1 MRNGLCI
8 LLAMCMI
15 LTTFTVCA
23 QADQLQWGDLNQ
35 NNKIESADA
44 LVVLQEVVGKANLSE
59 EQKAIA
65 DVSGNGLIGAE
76 DALLILQF
84 VVGKINRFPADKV
97 VIEDPQTRDEYYTM
111 LDDEYGVNGADFKA
125 VTLEDYNDPK
135 EINNELGQLT
145 ADSDITGHQLN
156 SEGNIIYNPI
166 SAEAKKQGTLSLYNT
181 AAKKSGTITLQDG
194 TTLTY
199 SVPTDVTAYSAVPL
213 TYSVKGGASAQTV
226 HVEATTYENPNRIN
240 QSGYFENTLPGD
252 VGATVSYLGYVQTTN
267 NDASANPFWNA
278 KPSKDKKG
286 TKYPPYDV
294 TNLTCSG
301 SIPAGSQETFFQ
313 FSATNTGNT
322 ILKGD
327 GQGYFAFYPI
337 LYKKNGNSYSQ
348 VATNDN
354 MFVRLYDHW
363 YPGETIEFWVK
374 FGAGGYGALPSGE
387 YRIELQGQ
395 IANEHSTPDWGAMY
409 VGGRPITRATYDFV
423 VGGSSNN
430 LTVKNETINTTKRNG
445 WLGVYEEF
453 QTSYHTHYRIDTAK
467 AENDTLYF
475 QPAPWDTTLTIR
487 LISDESG
494 QMQLVKLPLAVES
507 DSVAITLNPYNENYV
522 VKDDGTREPILGTQH
537 MADMRGNSQY
547 EPYAM
552 DVLAND
558 FKDMKEAGVNYLTS
572 TMAFSYT
579 TGSGNM
585 AIAANR
591 AMMDL
596 ASLLGF
602 KFESYGMYPYENSI
616 SKATSITQLY
626 AGITTGKGNN
636 IVNGILNSW
645 IYERFGDMMWASPNG
660 VTPIAQE
667 DSRGWMT
674 IDHDWRMDLTNHFV
688 EDLQEWLEETYGTI
702 TALNRAYGSEYTS
715 FTEIDPREFGV
726 LDNNHYNFTNVS
738 LFEVYHERSKAML
751 DLDLFRTVKRVRDYK
766 ESLMVTSAPNPKM
779 IARYEGSPLITAGLK
794 PTTKNAHYR
803 ETYYQMYRAGLVG
816 EILAASDYVYGT
828 STYVNTPYTPSE
840 TYELTKHAQLA
851 GLHTMNYHMGYRDQ
865 IYNTF
870 YGDGKADVNLHLKN
884 TEMKVTAIN
893 TYAALFPTFKATYE
907 AGGAN
912 GIMWMDY
919 YCNGF
924 VTSTKYK
931 ELQFYTAKIKEML
944 STKEGKAWATD
955 FDAKGSNVNVNS
967 PHVYSYDSDY
977 LMTAYN
983 GVARRDKFN
992 LK

>member
-1 MRNGLCI
+1 MQKLLCI
-8 LLAMCMI
+8 ILTVCTL

-23 QADQLQWGDLNQ
+23 QSAELQWGDVNQ
-35 NNKIESADA
+35 NQAIDATDA
-44 LVVLQEVVGKANLSE
+44 LLVLKQVVGKVQLADE
-59 EQKAIA
+59 VATIA
-65 DVSGNGLIGAE
+65 DVSDNGLIGAE
-76 DALLILQF
+76 DALLILQY
-84 VVGKINRFPADKV
+84 VVGKITRFPADKV
-97 VIEDPQTRDEYYTM
+97 VIENPQTREEYYTM
-111 LDDEYGVNGADFKA
+111 LDDVYGVNGADFTQP
-125 VTLEDYNDPK
+125 TLSDYNDAQ
-135 EINNELGQLT
+135 EINNELGQLVGN
-145 ADSDITGHQLN
+145 SDINGHQLN
-156 SEGNIIYNPI
+156 SEANIIYNPI
-166 SAEAKKQGTLSLYNT
+166 SAEAKKQGNLSLYNAT
-181 AAKKSGTITLQDG
+181 AKKTGTVTLQDG

-213 TYSVKGGASAQTV
+213 TYSVKGGASAETV
-226 HVEATTYENPNRIN
+226 HVEATTYEDPDRIH
-240 QSGYFENTLPGD
+240 QSSYYENTLPD
-252 VGATVSYLGYVQTTN
+252 QVNVSVSYLGYAQATN
-267 NDASANPFWNA
+267 VDSSASPFWNA

-294 TNLTCSG
+294 TQLTLSG
-301 SIPAGSQETFFQ
+301 NVPSVNQETFFK

-327 GQGYFAFYPI
+327 GQGYFAFYPV
-337 LYKKNGNSYSQ
+337 LLKKNGNSYSQ

-395 IANEHSTPDWGAMY
+395 LANEQERPDWAIMY
-409 VGGRPITRATYDFV
+409 VGGRPVVKATYDFV

-430 LTVKNETINTTKRNG
+430 LTVKNETITTTKRNN

-453 QTSYHTHYRIDTAK
+453 QTSYHTHFCINTNA
-467 AENDTLYF
+467 AEHDTLYF
-475 QPAPWDTTLTIR
+475 QPSPWDTTLTIR
-487 LISDESG
+487 LISDKSG
-494 QMQLVKLPLAVES
+494 QMQLVTLPLTVES
-507 DSVAITLNPYNENYV
+507 DSLSITLNPYNENYV

-537 MADMRGNSQY
+537 MADMRGNNQY

-552 DVLAND
+552 DVLVND
-558 FKDMKEAGVNYLTS
+558 FKDMKEAGINYLTS
-572 TMAFSYT
+572 TMAFTYT
-579 TGSGNM
+579 TGTGNL
-585 AIAANR
+585 AVTANR
-591 AMMDL
+591 VMMDL
-596 ASLLGF
+596 ANLLGF
-602 KFESYGMYPYENSI
+602 KFEGYGMYPYETSI

-626 AGITTGKGNN
+626 AGITASYGINK
-636 IVNGILNSW
+636 VNGILNSW
-645 IYERFGDMMWASPNG
+645 TYERFGNMIWASPNG

-674 IDHDWRMDLTNHFV
+674 IDHDWRMDLTNDFV

-702 TALNRAYGSEYTS
+702 AALNRAYGSDYTA

-726 LDNNHYNFTNVS
+726 LDSNHYNFTNVGE
-738 LFEVYHERSKAML
+738 FEVYHERSKAML

-779 IARYEGSPLITAGLK
+779 IARYEGSPLITVGLK

-851 GLHTMNYHMGYRDQ
+851 GIHTMNYHMGYRDQ

-870 YGDGKADVNLHLKN
+870 YGDGKADVNMHLKDTN
-884 TEMKVTAIN
+884 MKVTAIN
-893 TYAALFPTFKATYE
+893 TYAALFPTFKASYE

-919 YCNGF
+919 FCNGF

-944 STKEGKAWATD
+944 ATEEGKAWATD
-955 FDAKGSNVNVNS
+955 FDATGSKVNES
-967 PHVYSYDSDY
+967 AGHVFSYDPEY
-977 LMTAYN
+977 LLAAYN
-983 GVARRDKFN
+983 TVPRRDKFN